1 MLLKVLDFLKS
12 YLKVG
17 SVGDLL
23 RMDVKE
29 IVKGLQAYVNAR
41 VSEGKAVKTIR
52 FEMYL
57 ARSFFSFYE
66 IEINPR
72 KIKIPRKAGKT
83 RIDRIPSLAE
93 LQKLVLGTK
102 SPRMRLAIMLMALC
116 GLRLNECLSI
126 RREWIDLER
135 GLITLP
141 SEATKTGKPR
151 EIPIPTELRNEL
163 KRYIENYPHPR
174 GYIFCS
180 KNNPEKRIPKN
191 RFYENYRELLRRLG
205 LDAKT
210 LDGSAGSPKH

>member
-12 YLKVG
+12 FLKVG

-29 IVKGLQAYVNAR
+29 IVQGLQAYVNAR

-66 IEINPR
+66 IEINPK
-72 KIKIPRKAGKT
+72 KIRIPRKAGKI
-83 RIDRIPSLAE
+83 RIDRILWI
-93 LQKLVLGTK
+93 VFY
-102 SPRMRLAIMLMALC
+102 RL
-116 GLRLNECLSI
+116 
-126 RREWIDLER
+126 
-135 GLITLP
+135 
-141 SEATKTGKPR
+141 
-151 EIPIPTELRNEL
+151 NEL
-163 KRYIENYPHPR
+163 KRYLENYPHQR